1 MDEIDQTLER
11 ARKEER
17 TMKLIAAMAAV
28 FGLAGAPALAA
39 ASSEPVELADHEL
52 DQVTA
57 GDGSLLHLNLDL
69 DVRLKNIFVTVN
81 VSNVPI
87 NAAVVVQAN
96 ALGQAI
102 QDASVTAGQSVTQMQ
117 AFGTPLALH

>member
-1 MDEIDQTLER
+1 M
-11 ARKEER
+11 
-17 TMKLIAAMAAV
+17 TMKRIAAMAAV
-28 FGLAGAPALAA
+28 ALGLVGAPALASA
-39 ASSEPVELADHEL
+39 REDSSAPVKLDDRQL

-57 GDGSLLHLNLDL
+57 GDGALLNPNINLDVL
-69 DVRLKNIFVTVN
+69 LKDITVTVN

-102 QDASVTAGQSVTQMQ
+102 QNASVTAGQMVQQLQS
-117 AFGTPLALH
+117 FGTLH

>member
-1 MDEIDQTLER
+1 
-11 ARKEER
+11 
-17 TMKLIAAMAAV
+17 V
-28 FGLAGAPALAA
+28 A

-57 GDGSLLHLNLDL
+57 GDGSLLNLKLDL
-69 DVRLKNIFVTVN
+69 NVQLQNIFVTVN

-102 QDASVTAGQSVTQMQ
+102 QNASVTAGQSVTQMQ
-117 AFGTPLALH
+117 AFGSPLTTH

>member
-1 MDEIDQTLER
+1 MR
-11 ARKEER
+11 R
-17 TMKLIAAMAAV
+17 IAAMAAV
-28 FGLAGAPALAA
+28 VVGLTATPALAA
-39 ASSEPVELADHEL
+39 AKEEPGAPVKLDDREL

-57 GDGSLLHLNLDL
+57 GDGSLLNLNLNLDVL
-69 DVRLKNIFVTVN
+69 LKDIAITVN

-102 QDASVTAGQSVTQMQ
+102 QNASVTAGQMVQQLQS
-117 AFGTPLALH
+117 FGTPH